1 MDRMLAGLA
10 LSRRHLLV
18 FAASI
23 ALTAAVSLALA
34 SPASAQLTFGSFATQ
49 GDANAGWI
57 EEPNAPPGSS
67 EQESIGLF
75 VNGTAAD
82 DFSDAAR
89 AIFTGVTGVP
99 PATPPSFDFKV
110 FTVGGS
116 GGAGPPPSPGCARG
130 GGGGPPPPPPA
141 GAPPAR

>member
-1 MDRMLAGLA
+1 MDRMLAGLV

-75 VNGTAAD
+75 VNGTSAD

-89 AIFTGVTGVP
+89 AIFTGVAGAP
-99 PATPPSFDFKV
+99 PASPPSFDFKV
-110 FTVGGS
+110 FTLGGS
-116 GGAGPPPSPGCARG
+116 GGAGRG
-130 GGGGPPPPPPA
+130 RLPASGAGTGGHAPPPP
-141 GAPPAR
+141 